1 MTNLG
6 AVVSV
11 RRSENT
17 VQRSIG
23 FDPSS
28 DIDNVIE
35 RIENI
40 RLTRDR
46 AVGNGRE
53 QDDRSDEKENGKER
67 DSDEADGE
75 DLIER
80 GPTKLP
86 ICAST
91 RNQPYR
97 TGIQKAWQ
105 SETNETRVIDKAVKK
120 ILRDE
125 ELREKLNP
133 CFERLEEECSSQIV
147 HDLQWNVSNKR
158 GRRGRAVFLPP
169 VKRFFQLFDDTEYE
183 NYSIDDLLKNVQD
196 GLLQSAQCPTQ
207 YSPLGWPKTSEPCFE
222 FSVDNVVG
230 AASGLD
236 SRDSN
241 LGQNVGGPSASYRPG
256 QVAFSHSSL
265 SSSSSVSIPFDWEHG
280 TETDASTE
288 SLIQELMSSLEEEGP
303 NAFRNIENGGTA
315 KTPRYPETTS
325 STAAQKDI
333 VAGNNVCSLAD
344 LNLDMEK
351 STITSNDFQ
360 IPTTIP
366 SFESSRCVRSADRST
381 PMPWS
386 ILNLPSKCSE
396 KASEKL
402 KEMMDPKE
410 MERAMVAIL
419 KRSPEMLAKRDGD
432 GYTTLMCLVSSP
444 DELTRNM
451 AYLVP
456 LVERLTTEALTAKNN
471 RGEDALYLAAIN
483 CAEFPFVTAYLAASM
498 LDKGI
503 DLDRLSYR
511 GDTLIHS
518 IAANGDTHR
527 ETLAELLALK
537 TTRGNRLFDLSK
549 PNEDGRTALHVAIR
563 SHKPFTERISSL
575 GMVSLLLEYG
585 ADPRAKERKTGNNA
599 LHLAISSS
607 CDPVLVKLLLKHGG
621 SELANAS
628 NENLDT
634 PLRVAAA
641 AVSSSGKSIESLER
655 QTEVCRLLIEAGSD
669 MNFQENVPTLL
680 TTCTGTEKTVGE
692 TFYKTS

>member
-1 MTNLG
+1 MVEKRFGTPRNMTNLG

-147 HDLQWNVSNKR
+147 HDLQWN
-158 GRRGRAVFLPP
+158 
-169 VKRFFQLFDDTEYE
+169 LFDDTEYE

-256 QVAFSHSSL
+256 
-265 SSSSSVSIPFDWEHG
+265 
-280 TETDASTE
+280 
-288 SLIQELMSSLEEEGP
+288 LEEEGP

>member
-147 HDLQWNVSNKR
+147 HDLQWN
-158 GRRGRAVFLPP
+158 
-169 VKRFFQLFDDTEYE
+169 LFDDTEYE

-256 QVAFSHSSL
+256 
-265 SSSSSVSIPFDWEHG
+265 
-280 TETDASTE
+280 
-288 SLIQELMSSLEEEGP
+288 LEEEGP